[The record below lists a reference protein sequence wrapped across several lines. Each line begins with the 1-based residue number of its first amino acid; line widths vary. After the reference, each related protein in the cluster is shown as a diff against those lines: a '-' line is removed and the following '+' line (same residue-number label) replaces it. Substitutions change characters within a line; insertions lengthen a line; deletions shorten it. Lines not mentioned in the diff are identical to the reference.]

1 MSIFGRR
8 DFWKQLYFGLH
19 KDKLYDELSIELFVT
34 AYVPI
39 DLGATTSWLPVKR
52 SSQLSYIPNEGQI

>member
-1 MSIFGRR
+1 MSLFGRR

-39 DLGATTSWLPVKR
+39 DLGATTS
-52 SSQLSYIPNEGQI
+52 